1 MNNKG
6 VFQGIDIRKSND
18 IMFAFDNALYNT
30 ACLVNDMN
38 VYQKK
43 NNEKPNPKKKYINTQ
58 QNIVNRYEQQLV
70 NEIDDLF
77 NPISNGEG
85 DTPQGMSGFPIYNQG
100 KYPISSKKPENNNNI
115 SNLYKN
121 RSNYKPKSNRNNNNT
136 NNNKFIHASKY
147 VLNSKKGYNSYN
159 KHSNTHGY

>member
-6 VFQGIDIRKSND
+6 VFQGIDIRRSND

-43 NNEKPNPKKKYINTQ
+43 NNDKPNPKKKYNHTQ
-58 QNIVNRYEQQLV
+58 QNIVNRYEEQLV

-77 NPISNGEG
+77 NPISNEE
-85 DTPQGMSGFPIYNQG
+85 DAPQGMSGFPIYNQG

-121 RSNYKPKSNRNNNNT
+121 RSNYKPRSNRNNNNT
-136 NNNKFIHASKY
+136 NKFIHASKY
-147 VLNSKKGYNSYN
+147 VLNSKKGNNSYN
-159 KHSNTHGY
+159 KYSNTHGY

>member
-43 NNEKPNPKKKYINTQ
+43 NIEKSNQKKKFSNTQ
-58 QNIVNRYEQQLV
+58 QNQNIINRYEEQLV

-77 NPISNGEG
+77 NPISNEEG
-85 DTPQGMSGFPIYNQG
+85 TEGMNGFPIYNQRN
-100 KYPISSKKPENNNNI
+100 YPISSKKTENNNNI

-121 RSNYKPKSNRNNNNT
+121 RNSHKPRSNRN

-147 VLNSKKGYNSYN
+147 VLNSKNGYNSYN
-159 KHSNTHGY
+159 KHSTSGYKKF